1 MTLRCSTF
9 KPLVV
14 LIKPPG
20 IDKLKQL
27 KVYGGGRSTSK
38 LTVSDFILLKCALTK
53 KQNCHK
59 IPVIRALSSKMKI
72 KHHYS
77 LIESI

>member
-38 LTVSDFILLKCALTK
+38 LTVSGSLNLVKTCFTK
-53 KQNCHK
+53 KNIIVTK
-59 IPVIRALSSKMKI
+59 SSFI
-72 KHHYS
+72 KGFDQQK
-77 LIESI
+77 EN

>member
-38 LTVSDFILLKCALTK
+38 LTVSDSLYLVKIRFDKKTK
-53 KQNCHK
+53 LSQNSCYK
-59 IPVIRALSSKMKI
+59 
-72 KHHYS
+72 S
-77 LIESI
+77 LEQQNEN